1 MRTDWQQV
9 LDLTQGVEP
18 TPKSIERAAEAL
30 GPELAR
36 WAFGQWALREKARVK
51 FVRASEMLFDRPGL
65 EMATHEG
72 LSAYHASRFPTGAL
86 VADLTAG
93 IGADLIALAARG
105 PVVGFELDETRAE
118 YARHNLTL
126 FGDSEVAA
134 PLPTSTPRRWE
145 GPEIRGGDA
154 SLPALYGHEIRIED
168 ALAAQWDFEYAFA
181 DPARRTESARTWNP
195 DEFSPHPIRLAE
207 RFKDL
212 KLAGMKL
219 SPMLR
224 DDFFRHLPGRVEF
237 VSFGGECRES
247 LVWMGTEAGEGRFAV
262 RITGSADTPVGRALE
277 SPAAVEFETLATG
290 KFGDSTETAEEFL
303 FEADPAAIRADALG
317 TLSRL
322 TGTELLADSNG
333 YLTGPD
339 PVESPWL
346 TGYRVLADH
355 PADLRRTNTVL
366 RSLNAGTPVVKSRVA
381 RFDVET
387 LRRQLRGEGREL
399 ILAVYAEGKKLRH
412 AVLERLPT

>member
-1 MRTDWQQV
+1 MRPDWQQA

-30 GPELAR
+30 GQELAR
-36 WAFGQWALREKARVK
+36 WAFGQWALREKARSK
-51 FVRASEMLFDRPGL
+51 FTNAAEMLFDRPGL

-72 LSAYHASRFPTGAL
+72 LAAYHASRFPEGVL

-93 IGADLIALAARG
+93 VGADLIAFAERG
-105 PVVGFELDETRAE
+105 PGVGFELDETRAE
-118 YARHNLTL
+118 YARHNLGL
-126 FGDSEVAA
+126 FRASEAAA
-134 PLPTSTPRRWE
+134 PLPTSPPGRGE
-145 GPEIRGGDA
+145 GPEIRPLDA
-154 SLPALYGHEIRIED
+154 EIRVAD
-168 ALAAQWDFEYAFA
+168 SLAGEWDFEYAFA

-207 RFKDL
+207 RFKSL

-224 DDFFRHLPGRVEF
+224 DDFFRHLPGRIEF

-247 LVWMGTEAGEGRFAV
+247 LVWMGTEVEEGRYAV
-262 RITGSADTPVGRALE
+262 QVRRSADTPVGQASEVRFDA
-277 SPAAVEFETLATG
+277 LATG
-290 KFGDSTETAEEFL
+290 KFGDSTESAKEFL

-322 TGTELLADSNG
+322 TGTKLLADSNG
-333 YLTGPD
+333 YLTGPEL
-339 PVESPWL
+339 VESPWL

-366 RSLNAGTPVVKSRVA
+366 RLLDAGTPVVKSRVA
-381 RFDVET
+381 RFDVVT

-399 ILAVYAEGKKLRH
+399 IVAVYAEGKKLRH
-412 AVLERLPT
+412 SVLERLLT

>member
-1 MRTDWQQV
+1 MRPDWQQA

-36 WAFGQWALREKARVK
+36 WAFGQWALREKARSK
-51 FVRASEMLFDRPGL
+51 FTKASEMLFDRPGL

-72 LSAYHASRFPTGAL
+72 LAAYHASRFPAEAL

-93 IGADLIALAARG
+93 IGADLIALASRG
-105 PVVGFELDETRAE
+105 PVVGFELDEVRAE
-118 YARHNLTL
+118 YARHNLGL
-126 FGDSEVAA
+126 AA
-134 PLPTSTPRRWE
+134 PLPASPPGRGEEREIRHSW
-145 GPEIRGGDA
+145 PEIRVAD
-154 SLPALYGHEIRIED
+154 S
-168 ALAAQWDFEYAFA
+168 LAAEWDFEYAFA

-207 RFKDL
+207 RFKSL

-224 DDFFRHLPGRVEF
+224 DDFFRHLPGRIEF

-247 LVWMGTEAGEGRFAV
+247 LVWMGTEAEEGRYAV
-262 RITGSADTPVGRALE
+262 QVRRCAGTPVGQIPKVQSE
-277 SPAAVEFETLATG
+277 SLASG
-290 KFGDSTETAEEFL
+290 KFGETTEVAEAFL

-322 TGTELLADSNG
+322 TGTKLLADSNG
-333 YLTGPD
+333 YLTGAKPI
-339 PVESPWL
+339 ESPWL

-366 RSLNAGTPVVKSRVA
+366 RMLDAGTPVVKSRVA

-399 ILAVYAEGKKLRH
+399 IVAVYAEGKKLRH
-412 AVLERLPT
+412 SVLERLS